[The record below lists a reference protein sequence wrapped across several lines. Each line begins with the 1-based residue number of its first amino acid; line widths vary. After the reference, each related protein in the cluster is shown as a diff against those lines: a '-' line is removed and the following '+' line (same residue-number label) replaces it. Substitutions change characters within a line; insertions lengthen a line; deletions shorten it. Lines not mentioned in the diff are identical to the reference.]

1 MPPAGW
7 GFSYMDVMGG
17 WMGGLALIMGLL
29 QARKTGEGTY
39 VDYSVT
45 EGAMSLLGTYM
56 LDYQVNGRTTR
67 RPGWPP
73 GNRSVFP
80 AVAPH
85 NTYRCSGK
93 DRVGQDWWVFIA
105 CETPKQFESLCDLMG
120 QPELCLDPRFATN
133 EARVSHQDELD
144 AIIGRW
150 TRPRR
155 RYDVMHQCQ
164 AAGIIAAAVQ
174 GAEDRVEYDPQLKHR
189 GMHPVIDHPEIGEFE
204 YEGYPV
210 KLSRTPAFVHGR
222 GPTLREH
229 NRYVYGEL
237 LGLSDEE
244 MRSLEAEKVI

>member
-1 MPPAGW
+1 MGPEGFQANDVYLRTAISSNVEGWAHFDYVKMPDYRW
-7 GFSYMDVMGG
+7 GIF
-17 WMGGLALIMGLL
+17 LA
-29 QARKTGEGTY
+29 
-39 VDYSVT
+39 D
-45 EGAMSLLGTYM
+45 
-56 LDYQVNGRTTR
+56 
-67 RPGWPP
+67 P
-73 GNRSVFP
+73 
-80 AVAPH
+80 
-85 NTYRCSGK
+85 
-93 DRVGQDWWVFIA
+93 
-105 CETPKQFESLCDLMG
+105 TPDKKIGFGDLMG

-189 GMHPVIDHPEIGEFE
+189 GMHPVIEHPEIGEFE

-244 MRSLEAEKVI
+244 MRALEAEKVI